1 MNAQVL
7 GSDITVGSGAATVA
21 TVTKLAIDKRSG
33 TPFLLLL
40 APNAG
45 YLRLWTSNQN
55 PGVEDISDYGV
66 MRMSIANGSPK
77 VYACIWVIRAWIDV
91 QNKF

>member
-1 MNAQVL
+1 MPDGTFLSKTARCAGERMNAQVL

-21 TVTKLAIDKRSG
+21 AATKLAIDKRSG

-55 PGVEDISDYGV
+55 PGLEDISDYGV
-66 MRMSIANGSPK
+66 M
-77 VYACIWVIRAWIDV
+77 
-91 QNKF
+91 